1 MSFFCFL
8 WTPLFYLFWR
18 SLSPLGGSG
27 AGGVWALLLGSAVAL
42 FQFFFGALVGPG
54 GFGFSRW
61 LSGCVDLVAL
71 PILIPL
77 LVYLVM
83 IGFRM
88 ITGAADFTG
97 FALLWIIPMG
107 ALRAVS
113 WSSKGDPILLVLT
126 PLLWTGI
133 AGGIPF
139 LGDIFL
145 RGSPGARVFTALGA
159 LILPFLGTTVYWLF
173 FRQELRLGFP
183 LLILTL
189 TPVLAACVRG
199 ALNRS

>member
-1 MSFFCFL
+1 
-8 WTPLFYLFWR
+8 
-18 SLSPLGGSG
+18 
-27 AGGVWALLLGSAVAL
+27 LLLGSAAAL

-71 PILIPL
+71 PSLVPL

-88 ITGAADFTG
+88 IAGAADFTG

-139 LGDIFL
+139 LGSVFL
-145 RGSPGARVFTALGA
+145 RGSLGVRIFTALGA
-159 LILPFLGTTVYWLF
+159 LILPFLGAAVYWLF
-173 FRQELRLGFP
+173 FRQELKLGFP
-183 LLILTL
+183 LLALTL
-189 TPVLAACVRG
+189 SPLLAACIRG